1 MLMHVE
7 LIALAA
13 ALVTAPRILTFA
25 VWALAGQFIFALIDI
40 YFMSTQRELINKF
53 CRGQHFNFRMLN
65 KEIIGTVVPSQL
77 LTPSPLNPCGH
88 LQPFE

>member
-1 MLMHVE
+1 MLLHVE
-7 LIALAA
+7 LIAFAA
-13 ALVTAPRILTFA
+13 ALVTAPCILTFA
-25 VWALAGQFIFALIDI
+25 VWASTGQFFFALIDI

-53 CRGQHFNFRMLN
+53 CRGQHFSFRKLN
-65 KEIIGTVVPSQL
+65 KENTGMVVPSQL